1 MRDVVVR
8 ERVQQVDA
16 REPVAVAVE
25 HAAAEPHWR
34 NARHAGA
41 VGEGR
46 AHRGELALDTLE
58 AAQHL
63 RHIAYYN
70 ICKQRGSMR
79 LCSLLR
85 HSTLAEPKAR

>member
-16 REPVAVAVE
+16 REPVAVAVDT
-25 HAAAEPHWR
+25 PPPSR
-34 NARHAGA
+34 IGGMRGML
-41 VGEGR
+41 VPSVKV